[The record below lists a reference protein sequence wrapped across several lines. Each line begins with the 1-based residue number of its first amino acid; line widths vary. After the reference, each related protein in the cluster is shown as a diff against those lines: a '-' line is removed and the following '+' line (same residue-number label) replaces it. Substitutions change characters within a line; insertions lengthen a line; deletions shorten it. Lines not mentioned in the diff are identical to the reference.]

1 MYITKPG
8 PMIKQNIVYEN
19 TNVLVYYHWKGKGTM
34 KWAKEEEEI
43 NTQER
48 EKQFFLCEVM
58 KFISYLTMNY
68 VCRAVLLSPTSLTD
82 P

>member
-8 PMIKQNIVYEN
+8 LMIKQNIVFEN

-48 EKQFFLCEVM
+48 EKQFFLCE
-58 KFISYLTMNY
+58 KS
-68 VCRAVLLSPTSLTD
+68 
-82 P
+82 